1 MKQTYL
7 LVKSGDIGFPTNI
20 IYSLGKLNQILLL
33 VKKTIYQRP
42 HLTHLKMKC
51 LKIRE
56 KAKLFS
62 Y

>member
-33 VKKTIYQRP
+33 VKKNNLPTP
-42 HLTHLKMKC
+42 TSHT
-51 LKIRE
+51 
-56 KAKLFS
+56 S
-62 Y
+62 